1 MSPLKGFF
9 NSSVARKFWMAIT
22 GLFLVTFLLVHLAVN
37 LVMFAGQDAF
47 NLATHFMA
55 TNPLI
60 QVMQYVLA
68 AGFIVHIWMGI
79 KLTLQNKAARSVKYA
94 YENASVSSSWSS
106 RNMIVSGLLVLAFLG
121 LHMRNFFYEM
131 KFAHSVSTYNLDGV
145 VMHND
150 YELVSSLFG
159 IWYYVVIYVLAFIAL
174 GLHLNH
180 GFQSAFQSAGW
191 KNSKW
196 KGLMQNV
203 GTAFSAIIAIGF
215 SAIAI
220 YFFLNPAQ

>member
-22 GLFLVTFLLVHLAVN
+22 GLFLITFLLVHLGVN

-47 NLATHFMA
+47 NQATHFMA

-94 YENASVSSSWSS
+94 YENAAVSSSWSS
-106 RNMIVSGLLVLAFLG
+106 RNMIYSGGLVLVFLII
-121 LHMRNFFYEM
+121 HMRNFFYEM
-131 KFAHSVSTYNLDGV
+131 KFAHSVSMYELDGI
-145 VMHND
+145 MIHND
-150 YELVSSLFG
+150 YELVTGLFG
-159 IWYYVVIYVLAFIAL
+159 TWYYVVIYVLAFIAL

-196 KGLMQNV
+196 KGLMQNI